1 MSSFYLFIFLY
12 MILCERSPE
21 SSQTANVCLI
31 VKKQQYGDVVPAE
44 GKNKKNKQI
53 QNKYI
58 KKKVLKLMEKNIDY
72 NMHLKW
78 GD

>member
-1 MSSFYLFIFLY
+1 

-58 KKKVLKLMEKNIDY
+58 KKKC
-72 NMHLKW
+72 
-78 GD
+78 